1 MIKKIQLSPKTKK
14 IINIVVNVVCGVIL
28 VIALILAV
36 SMINSR
42 RKGYREYTEI
52 FGSAYLA
59 VETDSMEP
67 AIKPGDLIKVKTIS
81 AKDASSLKVGDIIT
95 FLDSEILNGQ
105 RKLNTHRI
113 QEIKSDNNGIYFITH
128 GDHNP
133 DTMTETVRPNELV
146 GLYKGRA
153 GGIGKVASF
162 MGTSAG
168 FFVFVV
174 LPTLIIVIIAA
185 VNFVMVFIKEK
196 KVQTVAAVQEK
207 EDERERIRQELLAEM
222 QANNNSA
229 EAPQTPAAE
238 PVEMEEP
245 QKEEPQSEEVVEE
258 NNAPS
263 EDNKT
268 ETDKEEK

>member
-1 MIKKIQLSPKTKK
+1 MIKKLELSPKTKK

-28 VIALILAV
+28 LIALILAV
-36 SMINSR
+36 SLINSR

-59 VETDSMEP
+59 VETNSMEP
-67 AIKPGDLIKVKTIS
+67 TINAGDLIKVKTIS
-81 AKDASSLKVGDIIT
+81 SKDASGLKEGDIIT
-95 FLDSEILNGQ
+95 FIDSQILNGQ

-113 QEIKSDNNGIYFITH
+113 LQVKSDNNGVYFITH
-128 GDHNP
+128 GDNNP
-133 DTMTETVRPNELV
+133 EGMNETVRPNELV
-146 GLYKGRA
+146 GLYKGKA
-153 GGIGKVASF
+153 GGIGKIASF
-162 MGTSAG
+162 MRTSAG

-196 KVQTVAAVQEK
+196 KVQTVASVQEK

-222 QANNNSA
+222 QANNN
-229 EAPQTPAAE
+229 AAE
-238 PVEMEEP
+238 PVKKEEP
-245 QKEEPQSEEVVEE
+245 QKEEVVEE

-268 ETDKEEK
+268 EIDKEEK